1 MKKRTPRSNPKK
13 GIFLAFALVL
23 SLLLLTACSSKL
35 PEDFDEAQLER
46 EAQNVITLLNEKNPS
61 NNEIIRE
68 MGTEQLKTSFT
79 DDVFDQVYGIIS
91 EVGSFDSFTST
102 KVGGSSQNDQVNAI
116 AVVKAKYE
124 KKDLVYTIIF
134 AKDMKLA
141 GVFIK

>member
-35 PEDFDEAQLER
+35 PEGFDEAQLER

-79 DDVFDQVYGIIS
+79 DDVFDQVYGIIN

-124 KKDLVYTIIF
+124 KKDLVYTITF